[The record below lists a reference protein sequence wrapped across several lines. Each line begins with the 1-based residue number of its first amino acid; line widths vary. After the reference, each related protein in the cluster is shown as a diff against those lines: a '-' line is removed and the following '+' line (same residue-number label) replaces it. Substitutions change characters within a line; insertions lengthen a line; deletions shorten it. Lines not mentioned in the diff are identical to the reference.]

1 LAIQYNLYWSLTSGA
16 GVGGTKI
23 SNVTSPYV
31 HTGLIPGTPYYYVI
45 TAYDTDTALESD
57 PSVEVPGVPFPGPF
71 YTIPMGMARIVRTS
85 DGAPVPNAIIRVYLA
100 GTSTPVIIYDS
111 ILSTTP
117 VFLVTSDA
125 EGRYLIFVDATDYP
139 ITTTFKLVTTWGSQT
154 TTEDYV
160 R

>member
-1 LAIQYNLYWSLTSGA
+1 MAIQYNLYWSLVLGT
-16 GVGGTKI
+16 GVAGTKI

-31 HTGLIPGTPYYYVI
+31 HTGLTPGTPYYYVV

-57 PSVEVPGVPFPGPF
+57 PSAEVPGVPLPGPL

-100 GTSTPVIIYDS
+100 GTNTPVIFYDS
-111 ILSTTP
+111 IISVTP
-117 VFLVTSDA
+117 VLFVTTDT

-154 TTEDYV
+154 ITEDYV